1 MSDQDSE
8 QRAEEQKDK
17 GPNLVLI
24 YGLILMGFLIAAVC
38 AALVVLPFY
47 HRR

>member
-1 MSDQDSE
+1 MSEDEGQ
-8 QRAEEQKDK
+8 

-24 YGLILMGFLIAAVC
+24 YGLIALGFLIAFGC

>member
-1 MSDQDSE
+1 MSEARRSE
-8 QRAEEQKDK
+8 NKETEGR

-24 YGLILMGFLIAAVC
+24 YGLIALGFLVAMIFAAMI
-38 AALVVLPFY
+38 VLPFY